1 MILVKGQKILDRTGI
16 KTLKFFHLRHKDGL
30 WPGGDIHRARLE
42 HEDEIAAGLEIT
54 GTVRCSNLCLISL
67 SYILI
72 DPIDRLDKKG
82 ILLRPGGIGKYRHD
96 VFAPL

>member
-1 MILVKGQKILDRTGI
+1 MILVKGQEILDQTEI
-16 KTLKFFHLRHKDGL
+16 KPLKIFHLCLEDGL
-30 WPGGDIHRARLE
+30 RARGDIDRPGLE
-42 HEDEIAAGLEIT
+42 HEDEIAARLEIT
-54 GTVRCSNLCLISL
+54 GAVRCGDLCLISL